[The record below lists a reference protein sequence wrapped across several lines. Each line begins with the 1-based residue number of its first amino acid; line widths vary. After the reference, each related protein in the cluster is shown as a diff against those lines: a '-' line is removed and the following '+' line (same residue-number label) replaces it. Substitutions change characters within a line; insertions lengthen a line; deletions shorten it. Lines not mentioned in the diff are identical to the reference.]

1 MHYLASRN
9 SITKHRRIALDHVQ
23 NSDLYMQVTAA
34 WAIQQIQNCQFMA
47 FIFDAFYMH
56 LYHIYMMHFIQPIDE
71 IKIKFKNM

>member
-1 MHYLASRN
+1 MSN
-9 SITKHRRIALDHVQ
+9 SADTELPEFR
-23 NSDLYMQVTAA
+23 
-34 WAIQQIQNCQFMA
+34 A